1 MPMTPS
7 FLEGPRLSLGTAD
20 FGSAVPRA
28 ESFRMLDA
36 FVGAGARLLDTA
48 HDYATWVAGG
58 EGASEETLGT
68 WLRGSGAR
76 ERVLLATKGGCT
88 RSGQKRIRRG
98 LLQEELEISLARL
111 GVEAV
116 DLYWL
121 HRDDES
127 VPAGEIVDWLDE
139 FVRSGRAGA
148 YGLSNWTWRR
158 LQEAGDDA
166 RRRGKAEPA
175 ASQCGWSLAR
185 FNTARFPIGDGHM
198 IDAADEAWHA
208 RTGFPLVPYES
219 QAQGFFSGR
228 YVAGMTPDNRKA
240 GAVLRK
246 YDEPLNWARL
256 ARAQAIARARGATAN
271 QVALAWLL
279 ARPFPVVPII
289 GPRRMEQ
296 LEDSLGVLR
305 LSLTAEECEAL
316 TGGV

>member
-1 MPMTPS
+1 MTLP
-7 FLEGPRLSLGTAD
+7 FLDPPRLALGTAD
-20 FGSAVPRA
+20 FGTAVSRA

-36 FVGAGARLLDTA
+36 FVAAGARLLDTA

-58 EGASEETLGT
+58 EGASEETLGV
-68 WLRGSGAR
+68 WLREGGAR

-111 GVEAV
+111 GTEAV
-116 DLYWL
+116 DVYWL

-127 VPAGEIVDWLDE
+127 VPVGEIVDWMDE
-139 FVRSGRAGA
+139 FVRSGRVAA

-158 LQEAGDDA
+158 LEAAREDA
-166 RRRGKAEPA
+166 LRRGKAEPV

-198 IDAADEAWHA
+198 IDAADEAWHE
-208 RTGFPLVPYES
+208 RTGFPLVPYEA

-228 YVAGMTPDNRKA
+228 YAPGMTPDNRKT

-256 ARAQAIARARGATAN
+256 AQAQAIARARGATAN

-289 GPRRMEQ
+289 GPRRMDQ
-296 LEDSLGVLR
+296 LEDSLGALR
-305 LSLTAEECEAL
+305 LELTAEESDAL
-316 TGGV
+316 TRATPA